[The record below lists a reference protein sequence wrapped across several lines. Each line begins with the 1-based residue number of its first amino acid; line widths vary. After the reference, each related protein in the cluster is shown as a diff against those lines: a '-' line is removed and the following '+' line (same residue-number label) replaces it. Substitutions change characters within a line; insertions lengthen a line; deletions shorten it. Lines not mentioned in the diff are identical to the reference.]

1 MTFHSPLQ
9 IAAHHSRR
17 MKYFNLCSDERIAS
31 EFQWVGA
38 ELPPS
43 FVISTHTI
51 QRKILDFGM
60 QLDASCV
67 CRWQYVSCSNTHDM
81 YILHELDNMVPSLT
95 PNKILGWCLN
105 DICGKSIHLNAGCF
119 INCAYSNST
128 ILKYK
133 GRLWQRVYNAF
144 GENEMYWLFQW
155 LQHLEERPDFV
166 WRDTEMHKIQVWLV
180 LSHFGHVTD
189 DYTIYWQRKDLMI
202 WWFFMAIASYSQC
215 TSRLGEKQQIRW

>member
-1 MTFHSPLQ
+1 MQYL
-9 IAAHHSRR
+9 
-17 MKYFNLCSDERIAS
+17 YLCSNERIAS
-31 EFQWVGA
+31 KCQWVGA

-43 FVISTHTI
+43 FAYSYNTT
-51 QRKILDFGM
+51 KDFGM
-60 QLDASCV
+60 QLDAPCMVQVAICV
-67 CRWQYVSCSNTHDM
+67 MFT
-81 YILHELDNMVPSLT
+81 YIPRMSWIIWYRVWHH
-95 PNKILGWCLN
+95 NKILGWCLN

-180 LSHFGHVTD
+180 LSHFGHVTYE
-189 DYTIYWQRKDLMI
+189 YTIYWQRKDLMI